1 MPRQFTNLFTGT
13 SYPPPLAP
21 HVAFPRPYADGFT
34 PNLSGDS
41 AAASV
46 PYADQ
51 RVFQETTLVCFLRS
65 KALLLCSRAR
75 KVRKK
80 VKKNGSIEAS
90 CCSFNVTR
98 SRLLDL

>member
-1 MPRQFTNLFTGT
+1 MKVKGSRLPAAHPHPKIPKVPPPPGTGT
-13 SYPPPLAP
+13 SYPPPLAS
-21 HVAFPRPYADGFT
+21 HVVFPRPYADGFT

-51 RVFQETTLVCFLRS
+51 RVFQETTLVRFLRS

-75 KVRKK
+75 KVRK
-80 VKKNGSIEAS
+80 
-90 CCSFNVTR
+90 R
-98 SRLLDL
+98 